1 MPPSPRSDGLHP
13 PCATLRV
20 PLLGADGFIARW
32 NQRHLLARRAGLH
45 VLRMEHL
52 LHRYGSGVDVV
63 IDAIQRRPELA
74 QPLRGA
80 DDYLRAE
87 VWFAVAYEDA
97 TQLSDVLARRTR
109 IAMEA
114 WDGGAEAAGE
124 VADLMAAELGWDGRE
139 TSRQI
144 SGYLRDAAADR

>member
-1 MPPSPRSDGLHP
+1 MG
-13 PCATLRV
+13 
-20 PLLGADGFIARW
+20 
-32 NQRHLLARRAGLH
+32 
-45 VLRMEHL
+45 
-52 LHRYGSGVDVV
+52 
-63 IDAIQRRPELA
+63 AIQRRPELA
-74 QPLRGA
+74 QPLTGA

-97 TQLSDVLARRTR
+97 TQVGDVIARRTR
-109 IAMEA
+109 IAMET

-144 SGYLRDAAADR
+144 SDYLREAALDR

>member
-1 MPPSPRSDGLHP
+1 M
-13 PCATLRV
+13 
-20 PLLGADGFIARW
+20 
-32 NQRHLLARRAGLH
+32 
-45 VLRMEHL
+45 
-52 LHRYGSGVDVV
+52 

-80 DDYLRAE
+80 DDYLRRE
-87 VWFAVAYEDA
+87 VWFAVVYEDA

-114 WDGGAEAAGE
+114 WDGGAEAAAD
-124 VADLMAAELGWDGRE
+124 VADLMAAELGWDDAER
-139 TSRQI
+139 SRQI